1 MKTFHI
7 ALLYKTCNN
16 IHTMNVKWQHKSQTR
31 KFQEDNTY
39 EKNSCFSYV
48 WPGLLLAYQCWH

>member
-1 MKTFHI
+1 MAVAESPQKRMTDDEVGTLWERI
-7 ALLYKTCNN
+7 SRQVAMEKR
-16 IHTMNVKWQHKSQTR
+16 VK
-31 KFQEDNTY
+31 